1 MKNVILLLVSFAF
14 SLSIYAK
21 IENQPI
27 NVKVKG
33 KGKPIVLIPGFT
45 VPGDIWNPL
54 VKKLEKGYECH
65 IVTLAGFGGK
75 KTIEFPW
82 LPKINESL
90 KNYILKNDLQNA
102 TIIGHSLGGTIAT
115 WLATQKDLKFSEII
129 LIDALPASG
138 ALMIPN
144 FNPEKLVYKNPYNN
158 QQLAMD
164 DVAFD
169 QIATAISKGMSLK
182 ESAQEKIK
190 NWILKADRKTYVYG
204 YTDYLKLD
212 LREDLKNI
220 SIPVTIIAASQP
232 YGEEMVKQTY
242 KNQYAKLKDYN
253 FIIAED
259 SAHFIMLD
267 KPDWFLEQIQMIF
280 IIKRMNTEQEFTNI
294 YNLYAPKVHR
304 LCLGYASGNN
314 ELANEWLQETFIKVW
329 KHKNSFKG
337 KSSIDH
343 LDL

>member
-1 MKNVILLLVSFAF
+1 MKNFILLLVSFVF

-21 IENQPI
+21 NEGQPI
-27 NVKVKG
+27 SVEVTG

-54 VKKLEKGYECH
+54 VKELEKNYECH
-65 IVTLAGFGGK
+65 IVTLAGFGK
-75 KTIEFPW
+75 KEPIEFPW
-82 LPKINESL
+82 LPKVNESL

-115 WLATQKDLKFSEII
+115 WLAAQNDLKLSKII

-144 FNPEKLVYKNPYNN
+144 FNPENLIYESPYNN

-164 DVAFD
+164 DVAFE
-169 QIATAISKGMSLK
+169 QTATAMSKGMSLK
-182 ESAQEKIK
+182 ESAREKIK
-190 NWILKADRKTYVYG
+190 NWILESDRKTYVYG

-212 LREDLKNI
+212 LRENLKNI

-242 KNQYAKLKDYN
+242 KNQYANLKDYN
-253 FIIAED
+253 FILAED

-267 KPDWFLEQIQMIF
+267 KPEWFLKQMQTI
-280 IIKRMNTEQEFTNI
+280 
-294 YNLYAPKVHR
+294 L
-304 LCLGYASGNN
+304 
-314 ELANEWLQETFIKVW
+314 
-329 KHKNSFKG
+329 
-337 KSSIDH
+337 SSK
-343 LDL
+343 

>member
-21 IENQPI
+21 NESQP
-27 NVKVKG
+27 VYVEVTG

-45 VPGDIWNPL
+45 VPGNIWNPL
-54 VKKLEKGYECH
+54 IKNLEKNYECH

-75 KTIEFPW
+75 EPITFPW
-82 LPKINESL
+82 LPKVNESL
-90 KNYILKNDLQNA
+90 KNYILKNNLQNA

-115 WLATQKDLKFSEII
+115 WLAVQKDLKLSEII

-138 ALMIPN
+138 ALMIPD
-144 FNPEKLVYKNPYNN
+144 FDPKNLAYESPYNN

-164 DVAFD
+164 DITFE
-169 QIATAISKGMSLK
+169 QTATAMSKGMSTIK
-182 ESAQEKIK
+182 SEQERIK
-190 NWILKADRKTYVYG
+190 NWILEADRQTYVYG

-220 SIPVTIIAASQP
+220 SIPVTIIAASKP

-242 KNQYAKLKDYN
+242 KRQYANLKDYE
-253 FIIAED
+253 FIIAQD

-267 KPDWFLEQIQMIF
+267 KPDWFLEQIQMI
-280 IIKRMNTEQEFTNI
+280 
-294 YNLYAPKVHR
+294 L
-304 LCLGYASGNN
+304 
-314 ELANEWLQETFIKVW
+314 
-329 KHKNSFKG
+329 
-337 KSSIDH
+337 SSNK
-343 LDL
+343 